1 MAVTWTKELA
11 GISST
16 ADTLVTH
23 PGDFRVLGDFI
34 ASTATITTL
43 NVTNQVMTGDL
54 TLEEGVK
61 FINTSGATLTVKPI
75 THLFFQNPLITD
87 DDFHL
92 HLVSLND
99 TKSVEILLWRGA
111 STKWTFGNTASDVF
125 ELCKGNSL
133 GNNQFLSID
142 QGANGNIYIK
152 SNDSIELTLDQDNND
167 SGTFNIF
174 NGTGASL
181 FRIAE
186 DGAALLSG
194 NTNVGG
200 TLDIDDEL
208 TVDGTGESVIAGNL
222 HVKGDTLK
230 LGTTEGS
237 NPGPLTILEVT
248 DEGTP
253 ANGRK
258 VKLGTFEIDYDGTS
272 GAVASIALSAENYAA
287 IQADGSPPLLSERR
301 WNLMNR
307 NVVQG
312 SGQPGDF
319 WIEYKDTD
327 AETWYQPFKISNIA
341 GDDAL
346 VIGPAG
352 NVSIAGRL
360 SSHTEVT
367 TINTAGNVAYTASQ
381 ILSGLIL
388 RDCVGSGRSD
398 TIIAASTILDEMHSL
413 TPVPTVGSSF
423 RVTIR
428 NTSDGAET
436 ITLPAGPVGGVTIS
450 GGNTLVQHTT
460 RTYLVVFTN
469 VGSGTE
475 ACTFYA
481 TEYGVWD

>member
-11 GISST
+11 GTSSKAAT
-16 ADTLVTH
+16 TVTH
-23 PGDFRVLGDFI
+23 PGDFSVSGTF
-34 ASTATITTL
+34 TATTATVTTL

-61 FINTSGATLTVKPI
+61 LINTSDKVLQVHDVDNVQLRA
-75 THLFFQNPLITD
+75 PLSND

-92 HLVSLND
+92 YLMSLD
-99 TKSVEILLWRGA
+99 DSKSVEVIFWRGITSRWA
-111 STKWTFGNTASDVF
+111 LGNTSSDVF
-125 ELCKGNSL
+125 ELCSGAAL
-133 GNNQFLSID
+133 GTNQFLSID
-142 QGANGNIYIK
+142 QGANGNIYMK
-152 SNDSIELTLDQDNND
+152 SNDSIEFTLDQDNND
-167 SGTFNIF
+167 SGTYTIL

-181 FRIAE
+181 FRIGE
-186 DGAALLSG
+186 DGATLLNG
-194 NTNVGG
+194 NTNIGG

-208 TVDGTGESVIAGNL
+208 TVDGTGESSVAGNF
-222 HVKGDTLK
+222 HIKGGTLK

-237 NPGPLTILEVT
+237 NPGPLTILEVA
-248 DEGTP
+248 DGGTP
-253 ANGRK
+253 SNGRK

-272 GAVASIALSAENYAA
+272 GSVASIALSAENYAA

-312 SGQPGDF
+312 AGQPGDF

-327 AETWYQPFKISNIA
+327 ASTWYQPFKISNIA

-398 TIIAASTILDEMHSL
+398 TIVAASTILDEMHSL

-436 ITLPAGPVGGVTIS
+436 ITLPAGTVGGVTIS
-450 GGNTLVQHTT
+450 GDNEIAEHYS
-460 RTYLVVFTN
+460 RTYLCVFTN

-475 ACTFYA
+475 ACTLYS
-481 TEYGVWD
+481 ESYSIWD